1 MATYAYTF
9 QSGDGVTPT
18 RLNDARTISDIVN
31 ADIKSDA
38 AIAHSKLANITAGQ
52 VLLGNASNV
61 PTATALTG
69 DVTVTSGGV
78 TAIGSAK
85 VLPAMLSQPYTLAT
99 AQNSTSGA
107 AINFPDI
114 PSWAKKITVMF
125 NGVSTSGS
133 SRIVVRLGT
142 SSGVVESGY
151 TSFCGTYGRV
161 TENYQDTASETTGFG
176 WWNQA
181 PADTGYGHMLL
192 TNISGNTWVA
202 SHSGAVTASG
212 VAYVIG
218 GGGVVALASA
228 LDRVRITTASGT
240 PTFDTGS
247 INISYEG

>member
-1 MATYAYTF
+1 MATVTKGKTF
-9 QSGDGVTPT
+9 ISGETVEPADMHQLVDSATVT
-18 RLNDARTISDIVN
+18 NIVD
-31 ADIKSDA
+31 ADI
-38 AIAHSKLANITAGQ
+38 G
-52 VLLGNASNV
+52 
-61 PTATALTG
+61 
-69 DVTVTSGGV
+69 
-78 TAIGSAK
+78 
-85 VLPAMLSQPYTLAT
+85 
-99 AQNSTSGA
+99 SGA
-107 AINFPDI
+107 AIALSKLATGALPTAITTTTANIVDASVTPAKLSQPPTFATAQASTSGTAIDFTGI

-176 WWNQA
+176 WWNAA
-181 PADTGYGHMLL
+181 PVDTGYGHMLL

-212 VAYVIG
+212 LAYVIG